1 MKFLAL
7 VAALL
12 ISKASTQYVSGGVT
26 AGTNLP
32 TLPGNAGS
40 GSGSGSGLVNV
51 NVPSFPNAN
60 LFDLSQVGLTS
71 SVTTSQITSS
81 VINSGRN
88 ELSTPVRS
96 IPSLFTRFPSKTEI
110 EKFADDG
117 DVGGITK
124 TLQVVAADDSV
135 PCGTKIT
142 YLLELL
148 GSVKNAIQRKTLVA
162 DQLQAVI
169 EGAKAEIARLQDEIN
184 RTQKDRDALRLP
196 DLDARVNDL
205 SAKLTLLYSQIN
217 AVRDQIPPEE
227 ARIAG
232 YEREVATLVKQNDG
246 ERNKITNDRLKLAQ
260 TDNLIKDL
268 EARLQEARDTRAAL
282 QASITASE
290 NLIRDNQR
298 KIDTIK
304 STIADINAKIKGL
317 NDTADNLKRQANTL
331 EVDLERARTDLSVA
345 KVKDEKLAN
354 DIRNFQDQINAQQP
368 KLVDDDL
375 RNLRTII
382 TNLNAVIP
390 KINDAINRE
399 YYYCY
404 GAGKVS
410 TETVGSVI
418 VYVVKGEAFG
428 QYIQT
433 AYGQS
438 VAAPQL
444 RSDGPDFRLNLVDP
458 YSQIWTAKFGYP
470 TLANKAGINAGVFPG
485 DFSCLNAGGNSG
497 SGRISAVN
505 ADGFVVNDTNG
516 NGVRLNI
523 GSCSRV

>member
-1 MKFLAL
+1 M
-7 VAALL
+7 
-12 ISKASTQYVSGGVT
+12 G
-26 AGTNLP
+26 
-32 TLPGNAGS
+32 PGNAGS

-217 AVRDQIPPEE
+217 AVRDQIPP
-227 ARIAG
+227 
-232 YEREVATLVKQNDG
+232 
-246 ERNKITNDRLKLAQ
+246 
-260 TDNLIKDL
+260 
-268 EARLQEARDTRAAL
+268 
-282 QASITASE
+282 
-290 NLIRDNQR
+290 
-298 KIDTIK
+298 
-304 STIADINAKIKGL
+304 
-317 NDTADNLKRQANTL
+317 
-331 EVDLERARTDLSVA
+331 
-345 KVKDEKLAN
+345 
-354 DIRNFQDQINAQQP
+354 
-368 KLVDDDL
+368 
-375 RNLRTII
+375 
-382 TNLNAVIP
+382 
-390 KINDAINRE
+390 
-399 YYYCY
+399 
-404 GAGKVS
+404 
-410 TETVGSVI
+410 
-418 VYVVKGEAFG
+418 
-428 QYIQT
+428 
-433 AYGQS
+433 
-438 VAAPQL
+438 
-444 RSDGPDFRLNLVDP
+444 
-458 YSQIWTAKFGYP
+458 
-470 TLANKAGINAGVFPG
+470 
-485 DFSCLNAGGNSG
+485 
-497 SGRISAVN
+497 
-505 ADGFVVNDTNG
+505 
-516 NGVRLNI
+516 
-523 GSCSRV
+523 